1 MVCLIIP
8 MNYLINVFDAMGE
21 MIGGSNFFTGLAK
34 VVAIIKNALSKEMV
48 NLVSLVF
55 KVGSNLLALVTR
67 GSTDLGDLGSDIVTL
82 IKKGI
87 DVIASL
93 ASQIVFSLLKM
104 LGFVG
109 DFLIILWRGICA
121 AAGAIEWLTGADF
134 GSVCDAVD
142 TADNARRRL
151 PAMQEHLVNMTGF
164 DGNSECDLLVHHY
177 NGRYWGEATYLEQ
190 VRLAHCAEQQAIMH
204 KMNAV
209 LRVDMPTDAIYNW
222 MVVCMSQTLVRL
234 LERTH
239 GTHRQLRLEQKKQRL
254 PTIPI

>member
-1 MVCLIIP
+1 

-34 VVAIIKNALSKEMV
+34 FVAIIKNALSKEMV